1 MTSTSTKMQSHVQR
15 AKKFDSHFSFHLDY
29 ASLLLVG
36 LFVELLGSSLDS
48 SGAPG
53 IEGGRLFSILELG
66 GESLDSWAAKGEN
79 HGKLVCFRM
88 FS

>member
-1 MTSTSTKMQSHVQR
+1 MTSTSTKMQSNEP
-15 AKKFDSHFSFHLDY
+15 KKLMPIFPFIWIGI

-66 GESLDSWAAKGEN
+66 GESLDSWAAKGED